1 MGQELGPVPLAHLGA
16 EALVGDFAHA
26 EHDMGVRLG
35 EPVGSHIPMD
45 IQIGD
50 HAPVD
55 ELASDKVRRR
65 ATGCRRN

>member
-1 MGQELGPVPLAHLGA
+1 
-16 EALVGDFAHA
+16 
-26 EHDMGVRLG
+26 MGVRLG

-65 ATGCRRN
+65 ATGCRRNRRGMITGTGK